1 MAGKCI
7 NQHADYEGPGND
19 INILVQK
26 KEQTDPI
33 QAVHLKAGLSELLSS
48 LGTLDK
54 KNLKISLELDPSTY
68 VLKAKLKD
76 GSDTVISTSEGVDFP
91 IETLVAN
98 AKYDESE
105 KKLVLTL
112 KNGTTIDVSVAD
124 LISGLVN
131 ESDIV
136 DNLTSTDTDK
146 PLSANQGKVLKD
158 AIDAK
163 YTKPKTGIPLE
174 DFSEEA
180 KEKLSVNDT
189 LDAKIEYLLM
199 MVSAYGPTLTNP
211 TLEMESK
218 LDYAIMMANSVVIAE
233 EK

>member
-7 NQHADYEGPGND
+7 NQHADYEGKGDD

-54 KNLKISLELDPSTY
+54 KNLKISLELDPTTY

-76 GSDTVISTSEGVDFP
+76 GSGAIIATSNEVDFP
-91 IETLVAN
+91 VETLVAN
-98 AKYDESE
+98 AKYDAAE

-136 DNLTSTDTDK
+136 NNLTSKDTNK
-146 PLSANQGKVLKD
+146 PLSALQGKVLNDK
-158 AIDAK
+158 K
-163 YTKPKTGIPLE
+163 YEKPETGIPLE
-174 DFSEEA
+174 DLSKDA
-180 KEKLSVNDT
+180 RDKLSNSGN

-199 MVSAYGPTLTNP
+199 MVHAYGPTLTNP
-211 TLEMESK
+211 TTEMEAK
-218 LDYAIMMANSVVIAE
+218 LNYAIMMANSVVVAE